1 MFQNFVR
8 LFFLREIKDDVFIR
22 SFMFPDADTSYP
34 QIFSRSGY
42 SSVFCYFY
50 AFHAFL
56 CFVNYCAVFHFFC
69 YEFFLFIVCFS
80 MELLPFC
87 TSFSIGCLIFFHNVF
102 LEFFSPHNSCLC
114 IIPGAC
120 LLAGKKGVKAIFLGR
135 LFLCIII
142 SCNSFC
148 FCVESSI
155 CFIYLL
161 RQSGFRFVC
170 VCVMVYV
177 IIISM
182 SVCFSFLCI
191 PRHPFTPSSPS
202 PCLSLFRYGWNI
214 S

>member
-1 MFQNFVR
+1 MT
-8 LFFLREIKDDVFIR
+8 FLSALLCSRTLILLIR
-22 SFMFPDADTSYP
+22 KYFRGPDTLLYSVIFTS
-34 QIFSRSGY
+34 
-42 SSVFCYFY
+42 Y
-50 AFHAFL
+50 AFHAFFMFCELL
-56 CFVNYCAVFHFFC
+56 CSFPFLLLRI
-69 YEFFLFIVCFS
+69 FLFIVCFS

-87 TSFSIGCLIFFHNVF
+87 TSFSIGSLFVFHNVF

-114 IIPGAC
+114 IIPGPC

-170 VCVMVYV
+170 VCV